1 MANYDLEDPEVDG
14 VSDDI
19 LLLGAAEQARR
30 IAAGTLS
37 PVELMQATLDRLSDV
52 NPQINAV
59 VERSDTAM
67 DQARDLEALLAAGG
81 EAGPLAG
88 VPVGIKDVTPVRGLR
103 HTFGSPLY
111 ADHVAQV
118 DAVVVQRIR
127 DAGGIILGKTNTPE
141 FATGGNTFNEVFGA
155 TLNPWD
161 TTRSAGGSTGGG
173 AAALATGMIGLAEGT
188 DLGGSL
194 RIPAAFCGV
203 VGLRPTP
210 GLIPTWPSD
219 YPWDTMQVTGLMA
232 RRAEDLAVA
241 LQAVAGPSPLAPI
254 GQFVDLRDFAE
265 TVSSRPVEG
274 MRLAYCPDIA
284 GIGVDPDVEAVC
296 RAAVEALEDA
306 GARVEE
312 IELDLS
318 YARDAFL
325 ALRGHWMVS
334 QQLGRLDRIAEFGD
348 NLRNNIEAGLAA
360 DPRDLASAEAVRG
373 RVWDQFR
380 ALLQT
385 FDHLLTPTMAIAPFA
400 VEKNY
405 PDAIAGKAMETYIDW
420 VAPTF
425 LLSLTGLP
433 IASVPAGVDSDGMP
447 VGLQIVGAPAAE
459 GQVLAA
465 AARLQELRPLPAPAV
480 LVG

>member
-1 MANYDLEDPEVDG
+1 M
-14 VSDDI
+14 SDDI

-30 IAAGTLS
+30 IAARSLS
-37 PVELMQATLDRLSDV
+37 PVELMQATLERFSDV
-52 NPQINAV
+52 NPRINAV
-59 VERSDTAM
+59 VTRSDTAM
-67 DQARDLEALLAAGG
+67 DQARDLEARLAAGD
-81 EAGPLAG
+81 EVGPLAG

-111 ADHVAQV
+111 ADHVAQI

-161 TTRSAGGSTGGG
+161 TSRSAGGSTGGG

-232 RRAEDLAVA
+232 RRAEDLALA

-254 GQFVDLRDFAE
+254 GEFVDFRDFEEA
-265 TVSSRPVEG
+265 VRSRPVEG
-274 MRLAYCPDIA
+274 MRVAYCPDIA
-284 GIGVDPDVEAVC
+284 GIGVDTSVGAVC
-296 RAAVEALEDA
+296 RAAVDALADA
-306 GARVEE
+306 GARVQE
-312 IELDLS
+312 IDLDLS

-325 ALRGHWMVS
+325 ALRGHWMLS
-334 QQLGRLDRIAEFGD
+334 QQRGRLDRIAEFGD
-348 NLRNNIEAGLAA
+348 NLRSNVEAGLAI
-360 DPRDLASAEAVRG
+360 DPRDLAQAEVVRG

-385 FDHLLTPTMAIAPFA
+385 FDHLFTPTMAISPFP
-400 VEKNY
+400 VEQNY
-405 PDAIAGKAMETYIDW
+405 PETIAGNPMETYIDW

-433 IASVPAGVDSDGMP
+433 IASVPAGVDAAGMP
-447 VGLQIVGAPAAE
+447 VGLQIVGAQAAE

-465 AARLQELRPLPAPAV
+465 AARLQELRPLPQPAV
-480 LVG
+480 LVD

>member
-1 MANYDLEDPEVDG
+1 M
-14 VSDDI
+14 SDDI

-37 PVELMQATLDRLSDV
+37 PVELMRATLDRLADV

-59 VERSDTAM
+59 VTQSDTAM
-67 DQARDLEALLAAGG
+67 DQARDLQALLAAGH
-81 EAGPLAG
+81 EVGPLAG

-103 HTFGSPLY
+103 QTFGSRLY
-111 ADHVAQV
+111 VDHVAKV
-118 DAVVVQRIR
+118 DAVVVQRLR

-141 FATGGNTFNEVFGA
+141 FATGGNTVNDVFGA

-173 AAALATGMIGLAEGT
+173 AAALATGMIALAEGT

-241 LQAVAGPSPLAPI
+241 LQAVAGPSPLAPV

-265 TVSSRPVEG
+265 AVASRPVSG

-284 GIGVDPDVEAVC
+284 AIGVDAGVDTVC
-296 RAAVEALEDA
+296 RAAMQALSDA
-306 GARVEE
+306 GASVEE
-312 IELDLS
+312 IDLDLS
-318 YARDAFL
+318 YAREAFL

-334 QQLGRLDRIAEFGD
+334 QQLGRLERIGEFGD
-348 NLRNNIEAGLAA
+348 NLRSNVEAGLAA
-360 DPRDLASAEAVRG
+360 DPRDLAQAEAVRG

-380 ALLQT
+380 ALLQN
-385 FDHLLTPTMAIAPFA
+385 FDHLLTPTMAITPFA
-400 VEKNY
+400 VEQNY
-405 PDAIAGKAMETYIDW
+405 PETIAGRPMETYIDW

-425 LLSLTGLP
+425 LLSLAGLP
-433 IASVPAGVDSDGMP
+433 IASVPAGVDADGMP

-465 AARLQELRPLPAPAV
+465 AARVQELRPLPRPA
-480 LVG
+480 LLAG

>member
-1 MANYDLEDPEVDG
+1 M
-14 VSDDI
+14 SDDI

-30 IAAGTLS
+30 IGAGSLS
-37 PVELMQATLDRLSDV
+37 PVELMQATLERLGDV

-59 VERSDTAM
+59 VTRSDTAM
-67 DQARDLEALLAAGG
+67 DQARDLQARLAAGD
-81 EAGPLAG
+81 EVGPLAG

-103 HTFGSPLY
+103 HTFGSSLY

-155 TLNPWD
+155 TRNPWD
-161 TTRSAGGSTGGG
+161 PTRTAGGSTGGG

-210 GLIPTWPSD
+210 GLVPTWPSD

-265 TVSSRPVEG
+265 AVATRPVDG
-274 MRLAYCPDIA
+274 MRLAYCADIA
-284 GIGVDPDVEAVC
+284 GIGVDPGVDTVC
-296 RAAVEALEDA
+296 RAALQSLADA

-318 YARDAFL
+318 YAREAFL
-325 ALRGHWMVS
+325 ALRGHWMVA
-334 QQLGRLDRIAEFGD
+334 QQWGRLDRIAEFGD
-348 NLRNNIEAGLAA
+348 NLRGNVEAGLAGE
-360 DPRDLASAEAVRG
+360 PRDLARAEAVRG
-373 RVWDQFR
+373 QVWEQFR

-400 VEKNY
+400 VDENY
-405 PDAIAGKAMETYIDW
+405 PQTIAGKRMETYIDW

-433 IASVPAGVDSDGMP
+433 IASVPAGLDSDGMP

-465 AARLQELRPLPAPAV
+465 AARLQEMRPLPPPAV
-480 LVG
+480 LAG